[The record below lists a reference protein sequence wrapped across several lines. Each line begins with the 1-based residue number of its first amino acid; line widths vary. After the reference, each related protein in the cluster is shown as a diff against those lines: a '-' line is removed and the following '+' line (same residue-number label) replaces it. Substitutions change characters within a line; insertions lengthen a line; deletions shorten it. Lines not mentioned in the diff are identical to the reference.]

1 MEEQNVERY
10 EGAFLNICVSPDVWL
25 NYVRELSV
33 LGHFTVEL
41 VSKFGKNSKM
51 TKNI

>member
-10 EGAFLNICVSPDVWL
+10 EEGAFLNICVSPDVWL

-33 LGHFTVEL
+33 LGHFTVL
-41 VSKFGKNSKM
+41 SKFRY
-51 TKNI
+51 